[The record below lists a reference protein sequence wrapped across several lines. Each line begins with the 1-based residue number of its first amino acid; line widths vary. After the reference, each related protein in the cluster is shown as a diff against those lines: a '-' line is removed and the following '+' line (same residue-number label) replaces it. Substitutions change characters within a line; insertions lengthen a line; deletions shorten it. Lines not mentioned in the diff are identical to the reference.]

1 MTSHATFRDR
11 LHTAYEHHDA
21 LLQAQKL
28 SVEPRLGQ
36 LAILVSSWTRDDI
49 PMSPEAQ
56 RGAMEEAAEYLAER
70 AQQEGVYD
78 AQQEGVY
85 DDIDIRHH
93 ATKATLLDAIEDDEV
108 AGITLVGH
116 GNISTFHTAD
126 ASSLKWFT
134 AAAHTDH
141 LKQGGIEQRMCG
153 RVYKGEAALGTFLV
167 ADQRNILAA
176 AGTNVGDLVD
186 DEEFFV
192 PVYQKPQNTPDEI
205 QAQNTPDEIQ
215 ALHERFIG

>member
-70 AQQEGVYD
+70 

-205 QAQNTPDEIQ
+205 QA
-215 ALHERFIG
+215 LHERFIG

>member
-1 MTSHATFRDR
+1 MTSHATFRRR
-11 LHTAYEHHDA
+11 LEEAHAHHNA

-28 SVEPRLGQ
+28 SLEPHLGQ

-56 RGAMEEAAEYLAER
+56 QNAMDEAAEYLQER
-70 AQQEGVYD
+70 AQQEGVYS
-78 AQQEGVY
+78 
-85 DDIDIRHH
+85 DIDIRRH
-93 ATKATLLDAIEDDEV
+93 ASKATLLETIEDDEV

-116 GNISTFHTAD
+116 GNISTFHTTD

-153 RVYKGEAALGTFLV
+153 RVYKGEATLGTFLV

-176 AGTNVGDLVD
+176 PGINIGDLVD
-186 DEEFFV
+186 DEELFV
-192 PVYQKPQNTPDEI
+192 PVYDKS
-205 QAQNTPDEIQ
+205 QNTPDEIQ
-215 ALHERFIG
+215 ALHERYL

>member
-28 SVEPRLGQ
+28 SVEPHLGQ
-36 LAILVSSWTRDDI
+36 LAILVSSWTRNDI

-56 RGAMEEAAEYLAER
+56 QNAMDEAAEYLQER
-70 AQQEGVYD
+70 AQQKGVYS
-78 AQQEGVY
+78 
-85 DDIDIRHH
+85 DIDIRRH
-93 ATKATLLDAIEDDEV
+93 ASKATLLETIEDDEV

-176 AGTNVGDLVD
+176 PGINVDDLVD
-186 DEEFFV
+186 DEELFV
-192 PVYQKPQNTPDEI
+192 PVYDKP
-205 QAQNTPDEIQ
+205 QNTPDEIQ
-215 ALHERFIG
+215 ALHERYL